1 MGMSDHNMV
10 YLSELLNTQ
19 FLQCWISKKYA
30 SERLWLHYFWIFVAM
45 FGTITL
51 YTVIYSTLNIRMRP
65 KSTSS
70 ISSLVHPSSAPSVL
84 LDFRTINRAA
94 RYMIIYPT
102 IYVLCT
108 LPLAAGRMASMTG
121 RHIPYWYYCVAGAAI
136 TSSGWLDVLLYAFT
150 RRALIF
156 SDTPATIDECGLET
170 FGIFRTS
177 EGLWSVRTTVEGG
190 VLVDSSVSTRRR
202 EHYKKNLTNNESNWY
217 DHRSRD
223 GLLDDTFELARP
235 GIITTKTTITV
246 TTKPKTATL
255 DQSADGISAPSRR
268 SPNRADLTPSVHSA
282 ANSTTDTEH
291 GKDY

>member
-1 MGMSDHNMV
+1 
-10 YLSELLNTQ
+10 
-19 FLQCWISKKYA
+19 
-30 SERLWLHYFWIFVAM
+30 M

-51 YTVIYSTLNIRMRP
+51 YAIIYSTLIIRTRP

-70 ISSLVHPSSAPSVL
+70 TSSLTNLSSQPSA
-84 LDFRTINRAA
+84 LDPRTINRAA

-108 LPLAAGRMASMTG
+108 LPLAAGRMAAMTG
-121 RHIPYWYYCVAGAAI
+121 HAIPYWYYSIAGAAI

-150 RRALIF
+150 RRALVF
-156 SDTPATIDECGLET
+156 SDTSPAIDECGLET

-190 VLVDSSVSTRRR
+190 VLVDPSISTRRR
-202 EHYKKNLTNNESNWY
+202 EHYKKNLTKDESSWY
-217 DHRSRD
+217 DPRSRD

-235 GIITTKTTITV
+235 GTITTKTTITI
-246 TTKPKTATL
+246 TTKPRSSSL
-255 DQSADGISAPSRR
+255 HQSADDLSALSRR
-268 SPNRADLTPSVHSA
+268 PPSKMDHTPSVRST
-282 ANSTTDTEH
+282 ANSTTDNDH